1 MKKCHKSNEKVN
13 KISVIEKES
22 IIENNFKAVAIHK
35 RENLLDETIKLIN
48 SHWPKS
54 RSERLTILG
63 TSKDSRLP
71 LSLILVVKRQDSEN
85 EIMHQLFGNKNS
97 ISKKI
102 RVFGHLRLV
111 PVPAHRKACFIESMI
126 IHHEMRGEGAKL

>member
-1 MKKCHKSNEKVN
+1 MKKCLKSNDKVD
-13 KISVIEKES
+13 KISVSEKES
-22 IIENNFKAVAIHK
+22 FIENNFKAVAIHK

-63 TSKDSRLP
+63 SSKDNLP
-71 LSLILVVKRQDSEN
+71 ISLILVVKRPNSEN
-85 EIMHQLFGNKNS
+85 EVMHQLFGKS
-97 ISKKI
+97 MRKKI

-111 PVPAHRKACFIESMI
+111 PVPAHKKACFIESMI
-126 IHHEMRGEGAKL
+126 IHHDMRGESWKS